1 MNSKIKYNEHIQFIK
16 DLPAIMALYNFINEL
31 NTKYNITD
39 NSFGIIYP
47 EQIARDTYDGSF
59 LKLMGVDSD
68 TSIYSLPLT
77 GPKTVIDI
85 SQRDYSELIKLRQL
99 AKDEFTK
106 DKIPL
111 SDLAIDNLPLIK
123 KTFNVPPIAAE
134 YGDNSKF
141 VVEYNKSSTD
151 PMMPHFITSYT
162 CNKSKGQAQE
172 DMDHN
177 HPAYKF
183 YKKWNILHC
192 RTLTIPEWNEMY
204 NDVIEL
210 EHYCMDNK

>member
-1 MNSKIKYNEHIQFIK
+1 M
-16 DLPAIMALYNFINEL
+16 
-31 NTKYNITD
+31 
-39 NSFGIIYP
+39 
-47 EQIARDTYDGSF
+47 
-59 LKLMGVDSD
+59 
-68 TSIYSLPLT
+68 
-77 GPKTVIDI
+77 
-85 SQRDYSELIKLRQL
+85 
-99 AKDEFTK
+99 
-106 DKIPL
+106 
-111 SDLAIDNLPLIK
+111 
-123 KTFNVPPIAAE
+123 PPIVAE

-162 CNKSKGQAQE
+162 CNKRKGQAQE
-172 DMDHN
+172 DIDHN